1 MTRTAGDKQSLN
13 QNESNEIVCF
23 IVQDY
28 GRLFKIKNSIM
39 KFQKYM
45 KRFKMSMLTEASRG
59 GPKRAKSL

>member
-23 IVQDY
+23 VVQDY

-59 GPKRAKSL
+59 WPKRAKSL